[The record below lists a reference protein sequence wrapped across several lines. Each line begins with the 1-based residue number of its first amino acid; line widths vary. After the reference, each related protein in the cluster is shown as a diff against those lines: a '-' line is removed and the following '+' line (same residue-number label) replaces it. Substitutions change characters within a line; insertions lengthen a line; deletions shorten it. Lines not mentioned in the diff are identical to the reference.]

1 VKKLPRIIRI
11 VAVAMSLMVTGCAA
25 VVPKVESVKTKMPE
39 GAAADASTQP
49 LLDELAASGM
59 TLDDLF
65 AQIFYKAI
73 GPMKA
78 KLPEKLNDGMEL
90 YDVSGSGRQFTYW
103 VRLVKADAAEFNT
116 LKTYQYFR
124 STLAAICTQPQILR
138 VMRLGGTYRYNY
150 VGRDMMPVTSVVMSA
165 SDCKLS

>member
-1 VKKLPRIIRI
+1 MRKIIRI
-11 VAVAMSLMVTGCAA
+11 MAVAVPMMIAGCSTGL
-25 VVPKVESVKTKMPE
+25 PKDKDVKAGMPE
-39 GAAADASTQP
+39 GAAVDASTQP
-49 LLDELAASGM
+49 VVDELAAAGM

-103 VRLVKADAAEFNT
+103 VRLVKADAAEFDT
-116 LKTYQYFR
+116 LKTYQNFR
-124 STLAAICTQPQILR
+124 SRLAAICTQPQMLR
-138 VMRLGGTYRYNY
+138 VMKLGGTYRYNY

-165 SDCKLS
+165 SDCKPS